1 MNAIKY
7 IFIIIITLILALKY
21 SDEIKYFAFHEPVN
35 NQIPS
40 LGEQIQKGRKS
51 KNMTPETLASTI
63 GLSIDQLKS
72 IENNKATPT
81 RDLLAE
87 MEAKLDT
94 EFIIY

>member
-1 MNAIKY
+1 
-7 IFIIIITLILALKY
+7 
-21 SDEIKYFAFHEPVN
+21 
-35 NQIPS
+35 
-40 LGEQIQKGRKS
+40 
-51 KNMTPETLASTI
+51 MTPETLASTI

-94 EFIIY
+94 EFVIY